1 MYYQPLTPRRPLQ
14 VREIYTVHYF
24 EYTSACS
31 FPGESHDFW
40 ELLYVDRGELQVTA
54 GEQTCRLGRGRLI
67 FHAPGEF
74 HALSAVGVA
83 PDLVVVSFRC
93 DSPEMAFFQG
103 LTAEAGEE
111 ERTLLARIVAES
123 GAAFSTPL
131 GDPYAAVLARQ
142 GGNRA
147 GAGGGCSFATS
158 YASIVCKRPIQHTNS
173 RKF

>member
-54 GEQTCRLGRGRLI
+54 GERTCRLGRGRLI

-93 DSPEMAFFQG
+93 DSPDMAHFRG
-103 LTAEAGEE
+103 LTAE
-111 ERTLLARIVAES
+111 EREIILDGCLMNY
-123 GAAFSTPL
+123 
-131 GDPYAAVLARQ
+131 YAK
-142 GGNRA
+142 RA
-147 GAGGGCSFATS
+147 
-158 YASIVCKRPIQHTNS
+158 N
-173 RKF
+173 

>member
-74 HALSAVGVA
+74 HALSAVG
-83 PDLVVVSFRC
+83 
-93 DSPEMAFFQG
+93 G
-103 LTAEAGEE
+103 
-111 ERTLLARIVAES
+111 
-123 GAAFSTPL
+123 
-131 GDPYAAVLARQ
+131 
-142 GGNRA
+142 
-147 GAGGGCSFATS
+147 GAGPGGGELP
-158 YASIVCKRPIQHTNS
+158 V
-173 RKF
+173 